1 MTFEDLLE
9 QLQEFNPN
17 ELRKEVLVYDSV
29 EEQYFTTSDE
39 VCFVDSLQN
48 NVNIGHPYLHF

>member
-48 NVNIGHPYLHF
+48 NVNIGQPYLRF

>member
-48 NVNIGHPYLHF
+48 NLNIGQPYLHF

>member
-17 ELRKEVLVYDSV
+17 ELRKEDLVYDSV
-29 EEQYFTTSDE
+29 EEKYFTTSDE

-48 NVNIGHPYLHF
+48 NVNIGQPYLHF